1 MRATYGCLY
10 FPCCSIVRLRLI
22 PAATSQPDPYSYD
35 RRPASTPPSGL
46 TPCPLLPRRQG
57 GPSNAKCREDEP
69 SPLSANGA
77 TTILP
82 FIPSRHAMPPSPFSS
97 IARSPAR
104 RSLSH
109 RLLEAKAGV
118 VSSPRTRKA
127 CLIVSLASA
136 SQLTAVARRRPGEAR
151 PRDRRGTLSCGRG
164 GHTPRPWC
172 APSRH
177 PPLPSRRVASP
188 RLRPMHH
195 GPRHAVNTAPREVWL
210 LRARAILR
218 ARAML

>member
-57 GPSNAKCREDEP
+57 WPSNAKCREDEP

-127 CLIVSLASA
+127 CLHSESLFAPSHWPVRHSSLPSHGGVPGKHDRGTGAAQCLVGVAVTPRGLGARPAATPLCPPDGWRRHASA
-136 SQLTAVARRRPGEAR
+136 RCT
-151 PRDRRGTLSCGRG
+151 T
-164 GHTPRPWC
+164 
-172 APSRH
+172 
-177 PPLPSRRVASP
+177 
-188 RLRPMHH
+188 
-195 GPRHAVNTAPREVWL
+195 
-210 LRARAILR
+210 ARATL
-218 ARAML
+218 